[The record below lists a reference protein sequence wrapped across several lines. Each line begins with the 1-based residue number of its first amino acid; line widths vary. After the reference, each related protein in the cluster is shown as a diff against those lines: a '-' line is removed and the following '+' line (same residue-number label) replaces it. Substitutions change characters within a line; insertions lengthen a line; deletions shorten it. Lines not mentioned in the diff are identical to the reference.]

1 MMRRLAVMLLW
12 SVAGAC
18 AAADTMFEPDDE
30 ARRVELV
37 SYSPDKVVKVG
48 AIIDQPF
55 LIEFAGGEL
64 LEEVAGGAVGGW
76 EVHKKGNRLF
86 VLARKDSKYT
96 TLLVTTN
103 KRSYVFDLMP
113 KQSTPQNFKRRR
125 SKIVF
130 TYPVAT
136 PLPAPV
142 PAPGPRNHNYSMQT
156 VALQADIRPSEVYDD
171 GRFTWLR
178 FPGNVEVP
186 AIYKSE
192 PGMREEMLVNHHME
206 GEYVVMHAIAPL
218 WNLRLAGSMIGVFN
232 DSYERRGSA
241 NQDGTTV
248 PGLVRESKP

>member
-1 MMRRLAVMLLW
+1 MMRALI
-12 SVAGAC
+12 AGLSWAAMGCC
-18 AAADTMFEPDDE
+18 AADPMFNDENDT
-30 ARRVELV
+30 RRVELV
-37 SYSPDKVVKVG
+37 TYAHDKVVKVG

-55 LIEFAGGEL
+55 LIEFATDEV

-96 TLLVTTN
+96 TLLVTSSR
-103 KRSYVFDLMP
+103 RSYVFDLMP
-113 KQSTPQNFKRRR
+113 KLSTPLNFKQRR

-136 PLPAPV
+136 SPIAPALPPAP
-142 PAPGPRNHNYSMQT
+142 RNDNYSMQL
-156 VALQADIRPSEVYDD
+156 VAVQADIRPSEVYDD

-186 AIYKSE
+186 AIYKGE
-192 PGMREEMLVNHHME
+192 PGTRDEMLVNHHME
-206 GEYVVMHAIAPL
+206 GDYVVMHAIAPL
-218 WNLRLAGSMIGVFN
+218 WNLRLGGSMIGVFN
-232 DSYERRGSA
+232 DSHERRDSPS
-241 NQDGTTV
+241 QSGTTV